1 MQRSGG
7 GIPRLTSVTP
17 PQRGSV
23 ERQRGAHPRIR
34 IDVTFAL
41 LRCVLLGGMRL
52 QPNVEDITMTTQK
65 DFKRLVRGRMQKTGE
80 SYTAA
85 RATLLA
91 QRAPRSAPVSETNGR
106 KPITAIKA
114 ELNGA
119 APPPAD
125 LARLAGMSDEAIKTN
140 TGCTWEKWVWA
151 LDQVNAHNWPHGEIA
166 RYVREKYKV
175 RDWWTQAVTVGYERI
190 RGLRAQGQ
198 RRSGSWEASKSK
210 TINAAAGTIFK
221 AFKQPK
227 LRSRWL
233 PGNKAVERTS
243 VPNKSIRLTWEDGTS
258 VEVYLVSKGRSK
270 TQVAIQH
277 TKLTSR
283 QAVDQM
289 KEFWGERLDALA
301 SGVGKAK

>member
-7 GIPRLTSVTP
+7 GNPRLTSVTL

-23 ERQRGAHPRIR
+23 ERQRGVHSRIR

-41 LRCVLLGGMRL
+41 LRCVLLGGMRPR
-52 QPNVEDITMTTQK
+52 PNVEDITMTTQK

-91 QRAPRSAPVSETNGR
+91 QSAKSKADTNGHG
-106 KPITAIKA
+106 PLPTAP
-114 ELNGA
+114 EERTS
-119 APPPAD
+119 PTVPPAD
-125 LARLAGMSDEAIKTN
+125 FARLAGMSDEAIKTN

-166 RYVREKYKV
+166 RFVKEKYKV

-190 RGLRAQGQ
+190 RGLRATGQ

-210 TINAAAGTIFK
+210 TINAAAGTVFK

-227 LRSRWL
+227 LRSSWL
-233 PGNKAVERTS
+233 PGNKAVVRTS
-243 VPNKSIRLTWEDGTS
+243 VPNKSVRLTWEDGTS

-270 TQVAIQH
+270 TQVAVQH

-289 KEFWGERLDALA
+289 KSFWADHLHTLA
-301 SGVGKAK
+301 NSFGTKAKAT